1 MNDVKSYNILTFL
14 LSVIKHNGF
23 SGEKELQQFINVSI
37 EELHKLV
44 EQLIRLGSLD
54 KSLIEY
60 ARQTGE
66 NVQPVL
72 A

>member
-1 MNDVKSYNILTFL
+1 MKSYNILTFL

-23 SGEKELQQFINVSI
+23 SGERELQQFINVSI
-37 EELHKLV
+37 EELQKLV

-54 KSLIEY
+54 KSLIEH

>member
-1 MNDVKSYNILTFL
+1 MKSYNILTFL
-14 LSVIKHNGF
+14 LSVIKHHGY
-23 SGEKELQQFINVSI
+23 SGERELQQFINVSV
-37 EELHKLV
+37 EELQKLV

>member
-1 MNDVKSYNILTFL
+1 MKSYNILTFL
-14 LSVIKHNGF
+14 LSVIKHHGF
-23 SGEKELQQFINVSI
+23 SDEKNLHTFVNVSVD
-37 EELHKLV
+37 ELKKLV

-54 KSLIEY
+54 KALIEH

-66 NVQPVL
+66 NVQPIL

>member
-1 MNDVKSYNILTFL
+1 MKSYNILTFL
-14 LSVIKHNGF
+14 LSVIKHHGF
-23 SGEKELQQFINVSI
+23 SGEKELQTFINVSI
-37 EELHKLV
+37 EELCKLI

-54 KSLIEY
+54 KNLIEY

-72 A
+72 N

>member
-1 MNDVKSYNILTFL
+1 MKSYNILTFL
-14 LSVIKHNGF
+14 LSVIKHHGY
-23 SGEKELQQFINVSI
+23 SGEKQLQQFVNVSI
-37 EELHKLV
+37 EELQKLV

-54 KSLIEY
+54 KNLIEH

>member
-1 MNDVKSYNILTFL
+1 MKSYNILTFL

-23 SGEKELQQFINVSI
+23 SGEKELQQFVNVSI
-37 EELHKLV
+37 EELQKLV

-60 ARQTGE
+60 ARKTGE